1 MTENE
6 NTIVTGKEINSA
18 DHCGISNSKSV
29 NNPAEAGGEGEKE
42 SSSSSSVTSSSS
54 SKKQGKSCKGC
65 LYYSS
70 TYKSNSR
77 NPLCLGLSRSLPQ
90 VPQYI
95 VGESE
100 MEASKEGRNLTD
112 FRYGCVGYSVYL
124 DQKARS
130 ADGQE
135 VQTELPVCVGLEVLV
150 NRKVSSAEAAPGHAR
165 KREEGHGVP
174 QTRSHKPTHST
185 GDEFLTRF
193 TRNANLVAMKVAKNL
208 QKVGNQIKEGVD
220 DIFYRR
226 PK

>member
-1 MTENE
+1 MTEKE
-6 NTIVTGKEINSA
+6 NTIATGKERNTA
-18 DHCGISNSKSV
+18 DHCRISGCDSNSSKSV
-29 NNPAEAGGEGEKE
+29 TRARAGGEGKKE
-42 SSSSSSVTSSSS
+42 GSSSSS

-77 NPLCLGLSRSLPQ
+77 NPLCLGLGRSLPQ

-100 MEASKEGRNLTD
+100 MEASKEGRSLRD
-112 FRYGCVGYSVYL
+112 FRYACVGYSVYL
-124 DQKARS
+124 DHKARS
-130 ADGQE
+130 TDEQE

-150 NRKVSSAEAAPGHAR
+150 DRKASSAETAPGHAR
-165 KREEGHGVP
+165 KREGHGVP
-174 QTRSHKPTHST
+174 QPRAPKPTHPA

-193 TRNANLVAMKVAKNL
+193 ARNANLVAMGVAKNL
-208 QKVGNQIKEGVD
+208 QKVGNRVKEGID